1 MERKT
6 RRIPPIALSIAVIV
20 AAFGVLSV
28 VLGVATMPIRYDIRA
43 GMASPVTITATKDV
57 VDTITTNAYREQAAK
72 QVEPSYVQDS
82 TVAAGVMA
90 DLETA
95 FEAFVAL
102 GVPEDEEAPREITE
116 DMLTAAAQA
125 ISPATMSTARL
136 EAVLLAPRATLA
148 DLAAQTQNR
157 VREHLNLNIAEGQE
171 SDAIY
176 GIQKELVSA
185 GWDATLAGCASDMLR
200 PYLRANMVVD
210 VETTEANRE
219 AARAAV
225 EDVVYIKGQNIVR
238 SGEIV
243 TSAQIEM
250 LNSLGLLKEQGWDF
264 SLLSG
269 VGILVAMLLG
279 MLVLYLATFEKELLH
294 SPGQVLLLMTILTAT
309 VLICWAVMQLNVYLM
324 PTVLAVMLTCYLM
337 KPRLALMICNVVAV
351 LTGLIASGASGIFT
365 AAVFSTM
372 INTLV
377 SGALCIAV
385 IRRSKGRTG
394 VLVAGLFAGAANMI
408 TSIAMGLTNNS
419 NISSVLVT
427 ACWAAG
433 SGVLSGV
440 LCIGIQPVL
449 ETAFNLTT
457 TAKLFDL
464 SNPNQPLLRRM
475 LLEAPST
482 YHHSIMVANLAEAGA
497 NAIGANGLL
506 ARVGGYY
513 HDVGKLKRPL
523 YFRENQFGDNPHD
536 RTDPRVSAAIILAHP
551 GDGVQMAARERLPEA
566 ILHIIAR
573 HHARSSVVYFYDK
586 AIKQYGMENVD
597 PADFS
602 YDAELP
608 QTKEEA
614 IVMLADPV
622 EAAAR
627 TLPSRDP
634 KSIANLIDKLFDT
647 RMQDGDLDECNLTF
661 ADIAKIKEAFV
672 TVMTGMYHERIEY
685 PDPPPKHAGFGR
697 TAQRLFNKVQPEA
710 AAKQPT
716 PAAKPETPAA
726 KAEAPAAKPE
736 TPAAKP
742 ETPVV
747 KPEPEQKTEQSAPA
761 GAQADKEGKTE

>member
-1 MERKT
+1 MEKKT
-6 RRIPPIALSIAVIV
+6 RRIAPIALSIVVIV
-20 AAFGVLSV
+20 IAYCLLTVIV
-28 VLGVATMPIRYDIRA
+28 GVATMPNRYDIRV
-43 GMASPVTITATKDV
+43 GMVSPVTITATKDV
-57 VDTITTNAYREQAAK
+57 VDTITTSAYQEIAAR

-82 TVAAGVMA
+82 TVASAVMA
-90 DLETA
+90 DLEKP
-95 FEAFVAL
+95 FELFVSL
-102 GVPEDEEAPREITE
+102 GVPEGEQAPQEITQE
-116 DMLTAAAQA
+116 MLDSAEQVLSPVTMSDVRLTAILGTPQ
-125 ISPATMSTARL
+125 
-136 EAVLLAPRATLA
+136 ETLV
-148 DLAAQTQNR
+148 DLAAQTKSR

-171 SDAIY
+171 NDTVY
-176 GIQKELVSA
+176 GIQRELVSA
-185 GWDATLAGCASDMLR
+185 GWDATLAGCAADMLR

-225 EDVVYIKGQNIVR
+225 EEVVYIKGQNIVR

-250 LNSLGLLKEQGWDF
+250 LNSLGLLKEQGWDLP
-264 SLLSG
+264 LLSG
-269 VGILVAMLLG
+269 VGILIAMLLG
-279 MLVLYLATFEKELLH
+279 MLVLYLATFEPDLLAT
-294 SPGQVLLLMTILTAT
+294 PGQVLLLMTILISS
-309 VLICWAVMQLNVYLM
+309 VLLCWAVMQFNVYLM

-337 KPRLALMICNVVAV
+337 KPRLALMICCIVAV
-351 LTGLIASGASGIFT
+351 FAGLIASGANGFN
-365 AAVFSTM
+365 AAVFNTM
-372 INTLV
+372 IHTLV

-385 IRRSKGRTG
+385 ICRSKGRTG
-394 VLVAGLFAGAANMI
+394 VLIAGLFAGAANMI
-408 TSIAMGLTNNS
+408 TSMAIGLTNNS
-419 NISSVLVT
+419 NISSVLVA
-427 ACWAAG
+427 ACWSAG
-433 SGVLSGV
+433 SGILSGVLS
-440 LCIGIQPVL
+440 IGLQPVL

-457 TAKLFDL
+457 TAKLFEL

-551 GDGVQMAARERLPEA
+551 GDGVQMAAKERLPEP
-566 ILHIIAR
+566 ILRIIAR
-573 HHARSSVVYFYDK
+573 HHARSSVVFFYDK
-586 AIKQYGMENVD
+586 AIKQYGAENVD
-597 PADFS
+597 PADFT
-602 YDAELP
+602 YDADLP

-634 KSIANLIDKLFDT
+634 QSIANLIDKLFDT
-647 RMQDGDLDECNLTF
+647 RMQDGDLDECRLTF

-685 PDPPPKHAGFGR
+685 PDPPPKHGGLGR
-697 TAQRLFNKVQPEA
+697 TAQRLLKKDSAAAKPAVKPAEPAVKAAEPAAKPAEPATKAAEA
-710 AAKQPT
+710 AAKPAE
-716 PAAKPETPAA
+716 PAAKP
-726 KAEAPAAKPE
+726 AEESDA
-736 TPAAKP
+736 
-742 ETPVV
+742 
-747 KPEPEQKTEQSAPA
+747 
-761 GAQADKEGKTE
+761 KEGKTE